1 MCLLFV
7 FLFESDKMPSGG
19 GAYHC
24 ASPVANRITFIHSC
38 FTLIWSTLRRPSE
51 SRDSH
56 GANGGRSDAC

>member
-24 ASPVANRITFIHSC
+24 ASPVANRMTFIHSR
-38 FTLIWSTLRRPSE
+38 FTPIWSALRPNHAIHTE
-51 SRDSH
+51 S
-56 GANGGRSDAC
+56 NGDRSDAC